1 MGETAI
7 DGGGRAE
14 KEKKKVPMK
23 SNLVTSVMAFIS
35 QCARDERSCRRSVWK
50 QGRGGSNKVCH
61 RARRNGEE
69 RGERQGGGF

>member
-23 SNLVTSVMAFIS
+23 SNLVTSGMAFVS
-35 QCARDERSCRRSVWK
+35 QYARDPRSC
-50 QGRGGSNKVCH
+50 
-61 RARRNGEE
+61 
-69 RGERQGGGF
+69 

>member
-1 MGETAI
+1 METAAI

-35 QCARDERSCRRSVWK
+35 QCARDERPC
-50 QGRGGSNKVCH
+50 
-61 RARRNGEE
+61 
-69 RGERQGGGF
+69 